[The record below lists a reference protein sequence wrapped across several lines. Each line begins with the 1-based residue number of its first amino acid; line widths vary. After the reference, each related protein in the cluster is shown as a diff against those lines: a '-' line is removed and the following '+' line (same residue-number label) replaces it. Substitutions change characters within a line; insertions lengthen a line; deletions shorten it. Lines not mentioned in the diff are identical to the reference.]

1 LVVMSTAR
9 SCSCD
14 SANAKDGL
22 EDEVRRVY
30 EWLEAALAGG
40 QGGDPANG
48 FDD

>member
-1 LVVMSTAR
+1 MRLGESEG
-9 SCSCD
+9 CCP
-14 SANAKDGL
+14 